1 MVSPQ
6 DEIRVSR
13 VVFDYAARIGQEQD
27 LDRLLML
34 VADMARDL
42 VAADR
47 CSIWMADPATGEL
60 WTRVA
65 HGVAPIRVPAG
76 HGLVGACVESNEII
90 LVNDALNDPRLF
102 RSVGEKTGYET
113 RSVLCMPLHGASD
126 RVIGAFQALNKEGGF
141 SPEDV
146 KLLHLSLIHI
156 WCAGTSTHRGRKC

>member
-60 WTRVA
+60 WRRSASRRATAWSGPVSRATKSFSSTTR
-65 HGVAPIRVPAG
+65 
-76 HGLVGACVESNEII
+76 
-90 LVNDALNDPRLF
+90 
-102 RSVGEKTGYET
+102 
-113 RSVLCMPLHGASD
+113 
-126 RVIGAFQALNKEGGF
+126 
-141 SPEDV
+141 
-146 KLLHLSLIHI
+146 
-156 WCAGTSTHRGRKC
+156 